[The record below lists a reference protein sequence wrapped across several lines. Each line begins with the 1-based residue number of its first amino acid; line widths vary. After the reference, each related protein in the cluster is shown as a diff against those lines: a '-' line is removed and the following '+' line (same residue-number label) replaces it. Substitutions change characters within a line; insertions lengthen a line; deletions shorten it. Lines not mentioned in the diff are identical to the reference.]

1 MQNLKAEDKLL
12 PVTDL
17 SDIHCHIVPGV
28 DDGAKTIED
37 SMAIIRSE
45 YADGVRL
52 IIATPHFRH
61 GMFETDRGLVEER
74 FRQLLMQTANE
85 YPDLELYLG
94 CEYHNC
100 LEKTAEF
107 RTQPLFLMPDRR
119 HVLLEL
125 SEADSERDVR
135 QSIYDCLAGGVK
147 PVIAHAERILSMR
160 NADRI
165 CDIRAMG
172 ARVQLNADSIIGRE
186 GWGVKRF
193 CARLLKE
200 GLVDFIGS
208 DAHNMKDRVPHIGA
222 CALYLKKKFGDGC
235 VDALMRNNPRKLL
248 TSAGN

>member
-1 MQNLKAEDKLL
+1 M

-17 SDIHCHIVPGV
+17 ADIHCHIVPGV
-28 DDGAKTIED
+28 DDGAKTIDD
-37 SMAIIRSE
+37 SMAIIRAE

-74 FRQLLMQTANE
+74 FRQLLTCAANE
-85 YPDLELYLG
+85 YLDLGLYLG

-100 LEKTAEF
+100 LEKTDEF
-107 RTQPLFLMPDRR
+107 RAQPLFLMPDRR
-119 HVLLEL
+119 HVLLEF

-147 PVIAHAERILSMR
+147 PVIAHAERIISMR

-165 CDIRAMG
+165 NDMREMG
-172 ARVQLNADSIIGRE
+172 ASVQLNADSVIGRE
-186 GWGVKRF
+186 GWGLKRF

-200 GLVDFIGS
+200 ELVDLIGS
-208 DAHNMKDRVPHIGA
+208 DAHNMRDRAPHIGE
-222 CALYLKKKFGDGC
+222 CASYLKKKFGDGC
-235 VDALMRNNPRKLL
+235 VDTLMRKNPRRLL
-248 TSAGN
+248 ASVRDRQSAE